1 MIKRI
6 FFLPLLPLSIFVF
19 SQNGKVGVGTS
30 NPQQVLHIDAAK
42 NTLGGSTTSN
52 TADDVVISPQG
63 YLGIGNITPT
73 TRLEVVSTTS
83 KNGAIKIADGTQQSN
98 AFLQTDASGLAKWFV
113 QGSIK
118 PIVVGTFNPGSVN
131 STNTSGV
138 VYRDIKASIVLT
150 PGVYMVNFGG
160 TFKMNNNVKTPY
172 WIHVWLSDI
181 AGQRVDQSNTNIS
194 FLGAAG
200 YGTGYAGLMVPG
212 QISKSGNAN
221 LITGSSII
229 KVGNKTPT
237 TTIWVTVENIDT
249 ASPPQNWQ
257 FTGSNWENYFFAV
270 PLDGTIN

>member
-1 MIKRI
+1 MIKKII
-6 FFLPLLPLSIFVF
+6 FLGLFSLSIFAF
-19 SQNGKVGVGTS
+19 SQNGKVGIGTS
-30 NPQQVLHIDAAK
+30 SPQQVLHVDAAK
-42 NTLGGSTTSN
+42 NTPAGSTTSN
-52 TADDVVISPQG
+52 VADDVVVSSQG
-63 YLGIGNITPT
+63 YLGIGTVTPT
-73 TRLEVVSTTS
+73 TRLEIKSTTS
-83 KNGAIKIADGTQQSN
+83 KNGVLKIADGTQQSN

-118 PIVVGTFNPGSVN
+118 PIVLGSFNPGSVN
-131 STNTSGV
+131 STNASGV

-160 TFKMNNNVKTPY
+160 TFKMSNAVKTPY
-172 WIHVWLSDI
+172 WMHVWLSDI
-181 AGQRVDQSNTNIS
+181 AGQRVDQSNTNIT

-221 LITGSSII
+221 LLTGSTII
-229 KVGNKTPT
+229 RVGNKTPT

-249 ASPPQNWQ
+249 TSPPQNWQ

-270 PLDGTIN
+270 PLDGN